1 MGSMQLALSV
11 HNFISSVGADAGFA
25 SIIGLAILVLL
36 YFAHARDTANLHDE
50 AEELGHRLLQAETRI
65 AQLSRQQP
73 AAPAPAPAPPATRAQ
88 SGSSITAARAG
99 ASLAVPVAPMGVGA
113 PALAA
118 ATRVVPVA
126 SPALPAEAFP
136 PAQPSPPLQPSAPVQ
151 APGFEDEAPVV
162 APVEPV
168 FAEDAENAE
177 PADPAEERELAAAQ
191 SGRAMAASAPVR
203 ERSVGPVAPAT
214 AAGAANGGGREGSV
228 AAPVAAARSDTP
240 PRPPV
245 QIRSGAPPGGRRP
258 SLPPRTPAPRRGG
271 AGRRFGLLIGGLL
284 AVAGIAVLVIVTQS
298 GGSSPSH
305 AKASS
310 TTNAPT
316 SPRRKAPATFSPASV
331 TVAVLNGT
339 ATNDLAHGVSAKLT
353 AQGYKQGT
361 LATASSQTQTAT
373 VVAFRS
379 GFRNDALHVAT
390 ALKLGPASVQPIDPS
405 TQAVAC
411 PPPSACTA
419 NVVVT
424 VGQDLA
430 TL

>member
-1 MGSMQLALSV
+1 MGSMPLALSV

-36 YFAHARDTANLHDE
+36 YFAHAKDTANLQDE
-50 AEELGHRLLQAETRI
+50 AEELSHRLLQAEARI
-65 AQLSRQQP
+65 AQLSAQQP
-73 AAPAPAPAPPATRAQ
+73 AAPAPAPAPASQAARAR
-88 SGSSITAARAG
+88 SGSSIRVARAG
-99 ASLAVPVAPMGVGA
+99 ATAAVPAAPMGVGA

-118 ATRVVPVA
+118 ATRVVPVVTPAPPA
-126 SPALPAEAFP
+126 SPAQPAA
-136 PAQPSPPLQPSAPVQ
+136 PARVP
-151 APGFEDEAPVV
+151 APGSEDQPV
-162 APVEPV
+162 AEPV
-168 FAEDAENAE
+168 FAEDSESAEQ
-177 PADPAEERELAAAQ
+177 ERELAAAQ
-191 SGRAMAASAPVR
+191 GGRAMAASAPVR

-214 AAGAANGGGREGSV
+214 AAGGANGGGREGNV
-228 AAPVAAARSDTP
+228 AAPVAPPRSDP

-245 QIRSGAPPGGRRP
+245 PIRSGAAPAARRP
-258 SLPPRTPAPRRGG
+258 SLPPRSPARRQGG
-271 AGRRFGLLIGGLL
+271 PGRRFALLIGALL
-284 AVAGIAVLVIVTQS
+284 ALAAIAVLVVVTQS

-310 TTNAPT
+310 TTNAPA
-316 SPRRKAPATFSPASV
+316 PGRHKATPAFSPASV

-339 ATNDLAHGVSAKLT
+339 ATNDLAHRVYAKLA

-373 VVAFRS
+373 IVAFRS

-390 ALKLGPASVQPIDPS
+390 ALKLGPASVQPIDS
-405 TQAVAC
+405 TTQAVAC

>member
-1 MGSMQLALSV
+1 MGSMPLALSV

-36 YFAHARDTANLHDE
+36 YFAHARETANLHDE
-50 AEELGHRLLQAETRI
+50 AEELAHRLLQAETRI

-73 AAPAPAPAPPATRAQ
+73 AAPAPAPPATSAQ
-88 SGSSITAARAG
+88 TGSSIRAARAG
-99 ASLAVPVAPMGVGA
+99 AALAVPVAPMGVGA
-113 PALAA
+113 PPLAA

-126 SPALPAEAFP
+126 TPPSPAQTLAPA
-136 PAQPSPPLQPSAPVQ
+136 QPSAPVQ
-151 APGFEDEAPVV
+151 APGSEDEAPVV

-168 FAEDAENAE
+168 FAEDAEPAE
-177 PADPAEERELAAAQ
+177 PAEERELAAAQ
-191 SGRAMAASAPVR
+191 GGRAMAASAPVR
-203 ERSVGPVAPAT
+203 ERSGGSVAPAT
-214 AAGAANGGGREGSV
+214 AAGAANGGGREASV
-228 AAPVAAARSDTP
+228 AAPVAAARSDAP

-258 SLPPRTPAPRRGG
+258 SLPPRSPAPRRGG
-271 AGRRFGLLIGGLL
+271 AGRRFGLLIGALL
-284 AVAGIAVLVIVTQS
+284 AVAAIAVLVIVTQT
-298 GGSSPSH
+298 GGSSSSH
-305 AKASS
+305 ARASS

-316 SPRRKAPATFSPASV
+316 SPRRKAPVTFSPASV

-339 ATNDLAHGVSAKLT
+339 ATNDLAHSVSAKLT

-379 GFRNDALHVAT
+379 GFRNDALHVAN